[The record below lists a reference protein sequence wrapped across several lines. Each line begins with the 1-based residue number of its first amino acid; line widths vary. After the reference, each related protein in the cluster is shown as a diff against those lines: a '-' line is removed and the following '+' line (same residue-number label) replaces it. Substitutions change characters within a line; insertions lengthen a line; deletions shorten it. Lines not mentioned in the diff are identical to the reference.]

1 MKGIQD
7 IIIIMLKKNLN
18 DWNDF
23 QFNSQIRP
31 ETKRYDALDF
41 YFKSEALYDNL
52 QKLILP

>member
-1 MKGIQD
+1 
-7 IIIIMLKKNLN
+7 MLKKNLN

-52 QKLILP
+52 